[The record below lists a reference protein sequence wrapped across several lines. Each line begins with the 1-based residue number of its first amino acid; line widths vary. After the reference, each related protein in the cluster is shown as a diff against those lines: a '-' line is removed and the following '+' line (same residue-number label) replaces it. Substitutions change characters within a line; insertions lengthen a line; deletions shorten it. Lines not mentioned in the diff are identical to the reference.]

1 MIDSRAKGK
10 NGELDACRA
19 LGKVFPFAW
28 QRTAQRY
35 GKGKAD
41 VEAMVSWNIHV
52 EVKRRRTGYT
62 YVYKRL
68 DKDWLI
74 TSGSLM
80 ICRLLALP
88 VVMHDDLCLPNVAP
102 RCAGLEDAMLQAR
115 TDAPLQWLPVVLARQ
130 DNEDWLLAWREEH
143 DTRLMKEVRKW
154 RGDGSTT
161 PA

>member
-41 VEAMVSWNIHV
+41 VEAMVPWNIHV

-68 DKDWLI
+68 AKDLLI
-74 TSGSLM
+74 TSGSLL
-80 ICRLLALP
+80 ICRLSTL
-88 VVMHDDLCLPNVAP
+88 VEVMHDGVVLPNVAP

-130 DNEDWLLAWREEH
+130 DDEEWLLAWREEH
-143 DTRLMKEVRKW
+143 DTRLMEEVRKW
-154 RGDGSTT
+154 LGDGSTT
-161 PA
+161 QA